1 MFLRLAIG
9 FLLLFAGV
17 TNASASKLFIPMD
30 SSQSNHLKA
39 YGIVYNA
46 IKAGARADWLLNYQG
61 GSFALEYTHAL
72 YAVCTRSH
80 VSVAQ
85 MSDITYAD
93 IVARV
98 KAKGSSGDV
107 VVLDKVPRMA
117 VYTPSGKK
125 PWDDAVTLAL
135 TYAEISFDKVYV
147 DEVLSGA
154 LNKYDWLHLH
164 HEDFTGQLGKFWKSF
179 HDADWYIN
187 DRDATMQLTARHGYQ
202 KISQMQLA
210 VVKKI
215 RDFVSKGGNLFA
227 MCSATDT
234 YDIALAANGTDI
246 CDTVFD
252 GDGIDPN
259 AQAQLDFSRCFA
271 FRNFTLITTP
281 EIYEYSS
288 IDNTMSRLNLME
300 HEDNFTLSQ
309 YAATTDPV
317 PAMLCQN
324 HTMFIKGFMGQTTAF
339 RKDVLKPGLIIM
351 AENKK
356 LNEVRYLHGR
366 YKDGSFTFYGGHDP
380 EDYQHNV
387 SEPPT
392 ALEEHPN
399 SPGYRL
405 ILNNVLCMASG
416 KKAVTASN
424 TYIPA
429 IEKEIAPAAPAP
441 YRIAPGSSENTLTI
455 SALAG
460 SRIQHI
466 AFITNAGN
474 VIFAQEYNVT
484 NVTVDISS
492 FPAGM
497 YNIKVNGAYAGKIAK
512 N

>member
-1 MFLRLAIG
+1 
-9 FLLLFAGV
+9 
-17 TNASASKLFIPMD
+17 MD

-107 VVLDKVPRMA
+107 VVLEKVPRMA

-135 TYAEISFDKVYV
+135 TYAGISFDKVYV
-147 DEVLSGA
+147 DEVLAGA
-154 LNKYDWLHLH
+154 LDKYDWLHLH
-164 HEDFTGQLGKFWKSF
+164 HEDFTGQYGKFWKSF
-179 HDADWYIN
+179 KDADWYRKDIEL
-187 DRDATMQLTARHGYQ
+187 TMQLATKHGYQ
-202 KISQMQLA
+202 KVSQMQFA

-215 RDFVSKGGNLFA
+215 RDFVARGGNLFA

-246 CDTVFD
+246 CDTPFD
-252 GDGIDPN
+252 GDPIDPD
-259 AQAQLDFSRCFA
+259 AQSKLDFSRCFA
-271 FRNFTLITTP
+271 FRNFTLVTTP
-281 EIYEYSS
+281 DIYEYSS
-288 IDNTMSRLNLME
+288 IDNTMSRLNVME

-324 HTMFIKGFMGQTTAF
+324 HTLLVKGFMGQTTAF
-339 RKDVLKPGLIIM
+339 RKDVLKQGLIIM
-351 AENKK
+351 AENKM
-356 LNEVRYLHGR
+356 LNEARYLHGR
-366 YKDGSFTFYGGHDP
+366 YKEGSFTFYAGHDP

-387 SEPPT
+387 NEPPT
-392 ALEEHPN
+392 TLEEHPN

-416 KKAVTASN
+416 KKATTAAN
-424 TYIPA
+424 TYTPTA
-429 IEKEIAPAAPAP
+429 DRPVPGP
-441 YRIAPGSSENTLTI
+441 SPFRIAAGGTENTLTI
-455 SALAG
+455 STAAG
-460 SRIQHI
+460 SARVQHV
-466 AFITNAGN
+466 AFINSAGN
-474 VIFAQEYNVT
+474 VVFAQEYNVSS
-484 NVTVDISS
+484 VTVDISS